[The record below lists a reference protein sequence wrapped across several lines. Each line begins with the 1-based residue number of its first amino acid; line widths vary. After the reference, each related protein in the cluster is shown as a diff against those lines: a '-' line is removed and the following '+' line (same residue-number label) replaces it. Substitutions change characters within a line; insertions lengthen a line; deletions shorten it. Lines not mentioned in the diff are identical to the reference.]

1 VTAPDDIIRP
11 REEIYRTRPERP
23 FRALVDSL
31 VEDLQRIIRLE
42 IALFKR
48 EMAVAA
54 RRLGVGIAAV
64 AIGAIMALTGWLAL
78 FAAAII
84 ALAIVWP
91 PWAATLVLGALALVV
106 AGLLLYF
113 GMRRMQ
119 TQRLTPQHTLNTLRE
134 DGAWIK
140 ERIL

>member
-1 VTAPDDIIRP
+1 MTAPDDIIRP
-11 REEIYRTRPERP
+11 REEIYRARPERP
-23 FRALVDSL
+23 FRALIDSL
-31 VEDLQRIIRLE
+31 VEDLQRLVRLE

-48 EMAVAA
+48 EMAGAA

-64 AIGAIMALTGWLAL
+64 VIGAIMALTGWLAL

-106 AGLLLYF
+106 AGLLLYL
-113 GMRRMQ
+113 GIRQMRVQ
-119 TQRLTPQHTLNTLRE
+119 SLTPQHTLNTLRE
-134 DGAWIK
+134 DGVWIK

>member
-1 VTAPDDIIRP
+1 VTAPDDFTTP
-11 REEIYRTRPERP
+11 RDEIYRAHPERP

-31 VEDLQRIIRLE
+31 VEDLRRLVRLE

-54 RRLGVGIAAV
+54 RRLGTGLVAV
-64 AIGAIMALTGWLAL
+64 AIGAVLALTGWLAV
-78 FAAAII
+78 FATAII

-91 PWAATLVLGALALVV
+91 PWLATLVLGALALVI

-113 GMRRMQ
+113 GIRRMQ
-119 TQRLTPQHTLNTLRE
+119 AQSLTPQHTLNTLRE
-134 DGAWIK
+134 DGTWIK

>member
-1 VTAPDDIIRP
+1 VTAPDDFTTP
-11 REEIYRTRPERP
+11 REEIYRARPERP

-31 VEDLQRIIRLE
+31 VEDLRRLVRLE

-54 RRLGVGIAAV
+54 RRLGTGLVAV
-64 AIGAIMALTGWLAL
+64 AIGAVLALTGWLAV
-78 FAAAII
+78 FATAII

-91 PWAATLVLGALALVV
+91 PWLATLVLGALALVI

-113 GMRRMQ
+113 GIRRMQ
-119 TQRLTPQHTLNTLRE
+119 AQSLTPQHTLNTLRE
-134 DGAWIK
+134 DGTWIK

>member
-1 VTAPDDIIRP
+1 
-11 REEIYRTRPERP
+11 
-23 FRALVDSL
+23 
-31 VEDLQRIIRLE
+31 
-42 IALFKR
+42 
-48 EMAVAA
+48 
-54 RRLGVGIAAV
+54 
-64 AIGAIMALTGWLAL
+64 MALTGWLAL

>member
-1 VTAPDDIIRP
+1 VTAPDDFTTP
-11 REEIYRTRPERP
+11 REEIYRARPERP

-31 VEDLQRIIRLE
+31 VEDLRRLVRLE

-54 RRLGVGIAAV
+54 RRLGTGLVAV
-64 AIGAIMALTGWLAL
+64 AIGAVLALTGWLAV

-91 PWAATLVLGALALVV
+91 PWLATLVLGALALVI

-113 GMRRMQ
+113 GIRRMQ
-119 TQRLTPQHTLNTLRE
+119 AQSLTPQHTLNTLRE
-134 DGAWIK
+134 DGTWIK

>member
-1 VTAPDDIIRP
+1 MWPPT
-11 REEIYRTRPERP
+11 
-23 FRALVDSL
+23 
-31 VEDLQRIIRLE
+31 
-42 IALFKR
+42 
-48 EMAVAA
+48 
-54 RRLGVGIAAV
+54 AAV
-64 AIGAIMALTGWLAL
+64 IAAIMALTGWLAV

-91 PWAATLVLGALALVV
+91 PWLAALVLGAVTLGV

-113 GMRRMQ
+113 GIRRMRAQ
-119 TQRLTPQHTLNTLRE
+119 SLTPQHTLNTLRE

>member
-11 REEIYRTRPERP
+11 REEVYRTRPERP

-54 RRLGVGIAAV
+54 RRLGVGTAAIV
-64 AIGAIMALTGWLAL
+64 IGAVMALTGWLAL
-78 FAAAII
+78 FAAAIT

-91 PWAATLVLGALALVV
+91 PWAATLVLGALALVI
-106 AGLLLYF
+106 AGLLVYF
-113 GMRRMQ
+113 GIRRMRAQ
-119 TQRLTPQHTLNTLRE
+119 NLTPQHTLNTLRE
-134 DGAWIK
+134 DGVWVK

>member
-1 VTAPDDIIRP
+1 MTAPDDFTTP
-11 REEIYRTRPERP
+11 REEIYRARPERP

-31 VEDLQRIIRLE
+31 VEDLRCLVRLE

-54 RRLGVGIAAV
+54 RRLGTGLVAV
-64 AIGAIMALTGWLAL
+64 AIGAVLALTGWLAV

-91 PWAATLVLGALALVV
+91 PWLATLVLGALALVI

-113 GMRRMQ
+113 GIRRMQ
-119 TQRLTPQHTLNTLRE
+119 AQSLTPQHTLNTLRE
-134 DGAWIK
+134 DGTWIK